1 MVIKTES
8 PGKIGSND
16 GQMQRATSGAL
27 GGCVRV
33 IQTYEKVSLACRL
46 RGGRATE
53 ESQNTAYSSNVQ
65 CLYFDSRSDGRG
77 YPVGRIELED
87 VRGVE
92 KRCQDKARGD
102 FSTCSCFFL
111 CDVRGPESYG

>member
-46 RGGRATE
+46 GGGERRKKVKTRRIPATCNA
-53 ESQNTAYSSNVQ
+53 STSTAGAM
-65 CLYFDSRSDGRG
+65 D
-77 YPVGRIELED
+77 ED
-87 VRGVE
+87 IRWEG
-92 KRCQDKARGD
+92 
-102 FSTCSCFFL
+102 
-111 CDVRGPESYG
+111 